1 MMHLFTS
8 CSAQPLDTSLYL
20 RHIPKRKEQA
30 LSFRPDLVDAITG
43 WGLHFVEG
51 LNSALAVTV
60 MFSVSL
66 VLGIVFAICWSVW
79 KQDVQGAFGVAS
91 YVTSVITLAVMTWQ
105 MWTV

>member
-20 RHIPKRKEQA
+20 RHIPKRKELA
-30 LSFRPDLVDAITG
+30 LSFRPDLVDAITE

-66 VLGIVFAICWSVW
+66 VLGIGFAICWSVW

>member
-1 MMHLFTS
+1 MSSDWYLAHD
-8 CSAQPLDTSLYL
+8 APLYFLLCTTARHVSL
-20 RHIPKRKEQA
+20 P
-30 LSFRPDLVDAITG
+30 PDLVDAITG

-66 VLGIVFAICWSVW
+66 ILGVVFAICWSIW